1 MNYQWTQKS
10 KYFECL
16 INKKTDLNCA
26 FWFLL
31 PIVTCAGYKNNV
43 CMQANLFKK
52 LAGAF
57 NTPPALALVY
67 QQTVTENTYNL
78 LTFWHFCIY

>member
-1 MNYQWTQKS
+1 LS
-10 KYFECL
+10 
-16 INKKTDLNCA
+16 
-26 FWFLL
+26 
-31 PIVTCAGYKNNV
+31 IVTCAGYKNNV

-78 LTFWHFCIY
+78 LTF